1 MIIRLNS
8 LISILLTTMLVFNYA
23 IGNIVYATESADGAN
38 QSSTQNQEQQ
48 EQTTTEEEEQS
59 TENSQENENSVVEE
73 PQEEQ
78 STEEQQ
84 TSPTEE
90 EQATTEQQQASPT
103 EEDQATAEEPQEG
116 TTEPTET
123 ESAEENQSTTQEE
136 ENNETEEQT
145 TEESQEETTETAEEE
160 STEGENEDQQ
170 ESTDTDENSNTSIS
184 TESFLSTSSSEDG
197 NLEYSLRNASGTT
210 SDEVVADSNY
220 FYVASIDG
228 PEWTGGFVNKDDRHD
243 VVRVFT
249 FFDKSKVSV
258 AGYYTHDGE
267 GDPTVDKTKTSKL
280 NPRGEPNSSGDYVYG
295 ASLNTNASDDNAYA
309 DEVGS
314 VDYNRA
320 IPAKRDSDPTRGAQ
334 TYRLLI

>member
-267 GDPTVDKTKTSKL
+267 GDPTVDKNQIHPTLKVPVSPLSVGFITSIVLKDIVHYRKCLYNWRFSRCKTHCIHQRS
-280 NPRGEPNSSGDYVYG
+280 RQISS
-295 ASLNTNASDDNAYA
+295 LCL
-309 DEVGS
+309 
-314 VDYNRA
+314 
-320 IPAKRDSDPTRGAQ
+320 
-334 TYRLLI
+334 RL